1 MYVHHIKSAIL
12 NFLRENLISNLLSA
26 TSKTPGYE
34 ILNYWTDIKIRASK
48 RMD

>member
-1 MYVHHIKSAIL
+1 L
-12 NFLRENLISNLLSA
+12 NFFGKLFNLLLISNSLSA
-26 TSKTPGYE
+26 TSETPGYE